1 MLIGIKSFIKCI
13 FRHQNTSGIQAD
25 LLQLCKRSTEFHF
38 PSVETQLDN
47 IKNDVKK
54 AAAWRKEFWT
64 KKAETE
70 ALYSTGNDVSEEMVK
85 KDFSVLHPGD
95 FYLTKH
101 SNLCETHVVF
111 HMVTDNSEQDN
122 NITSRYDNL
131 WIKIDMTSHERK

>member
-1 MLIGIKSFIKCI
+1 M
-13 FRHQNTSGIQAD
+13 
-25 LLQLCKRSTEFHF
+25 
-38 PSVETQLDN
+38 
-47 IKNDVKK
+47 
-54 AAAWRKEFWT
+54 
-64 KKAETE
+64 
-70 ALYSTGNDVSEEMVK
+70 SEEMVK

-131 WIKIDMTSHERK
+131 WIKIDVTSHER